1 STGKRKCYRDAAVEL
16 AQELVHSKHLP
27 NISFNPVAR
36 RLDLVY
42 GGGSI
47 GLMGLVSQ
55 AVHHAGGNV
64 L

>member
-1 STGKRKCYRDAAVEL
+1 MKFFVGF
-16 AQELVHSKHLP
+16 Q
-27 NISFNPVAR
+27 VAR

-55 AVHHAGGNV
+55 AVHLGGGHV
-64 L
+64 LGYIFSIFDLGFVFVVF